1 MKKVCDIAPEVLKK
15 VREGVA
21 IPAQVLALDENR
33 NFAPRYQ
40 RALTR
45 YFIDCGVGGIAVGVH
60 STQFAI
66 RDPKVGLFKPVLSE
80 TSRFIDEW
88 CEKQGKKILKVGGV
102 CGRTEQAVAEA
113 EFEAANGYDAA
124 LLSLAAMKNDS
135 IEAML
140 EHCKAVSEVMPII
153 GFYLQPSVGGR
164 ILPYEFWR
172 EFTKIENVLAIKM
185 APFNRYCTFDV
196 VRAVAESG
204 RDDITLYTGNDD
216 NLLLDLL
223 TEYDI
228 NGKKLRIKG
237 GLLGHWSAWTK
248 KAVELLDELH
258 ALISSGAPVPQE
270 LLTRAIKI
278 TDCNAAFFDPSHGF
292 AGCIPGLHEVLR
304 RQGLLPGIWCI
315 DPEEVLSPGQAEEI
329 TRVHDAYPELHDDDF
344 VAANLERWL
353 AD

>member
-1 MKKVCDIAPEVLKK
+1 MKKVSDIAPEVLKK

-33 NFAPRYQ
+33 RFAPRYQ

-124 LLSLAAMKNDS
+124 LLSLAAMKDDS

-140 EHCKAVSEVMPII
+140 EHCKAVMNSGVNSPRSKT
-153 GFYLQPSVGGR
+153 FLPSR
-164 ILPYEFWR
+164 WR
-172 EFTKIENVLAIKM
+172 LSTVT
-185 APFNRYCTFDV
+185 APLTWCVPWLNP
-196 VRAVAESG
+196 AEMISPSTPETMT
-204 RDDITLYTGNDD
+204 ICF
-216 NLLLDLL
+216 
-223 TEYDI
+223 
-228 NGKKLRIKG
+228 
-237 GLLGHWSAWTK
+237 
-248 KAVELLDELH
+248 
-258 ALISSGAPVPQE
+258 LI
-270 LLTRAIKI
+270 
-278 TDCNAAFFDPSHGF
+278 C
-292 AGCIPGLHEVLR
+292 
-304 RQGLLPGIWCI
+304 
-315 DPEEVLSPGQAEEI
+315 
-329 TRVHDAYPELHDDDF
+329 
-344 VAANLERWL
+344 
-353 AD
+353 